1 MMPFCVAIDGPA
13 GAGKSTVAKM
23 VAERLNYIYVDTG
36 AMYRVVTLNA
46 LQRHINLEDE
56 QALTCLAASTAI
68 ELSAGCNKCTRVFM
82 DGKEVSLAIRAPEV
96 SRSVSLVARVPGV
109 RKELVNQ
116 QRRMA
121 SSSNVVMEG
130 RDVSTVIV
138 PDAQVKIFL
147 TASANERAKRRLED
161 LAGQGFKMT
170 LGDMIEEINERDK
183 LDSSRSVAPLVAAP
197 DAKVID
203 SSKMQTRDVV
213 ELILELIRRRSG

>member
-1 MMPFCVAIDGPA
+1 MPFCVAIDGPA

>member
-1 MMPFCVAIDGPA
+1 MPFCVAIDGPA

-82 DGKEVSLAIRAPEV
+82 DGKEVSFAIRAPEV

>member
-1 MMPFCVAIDGPA
+1 MPFCVAIDGPA

-82 DGKEVSLAIRAPEV
+82 DGKEVSLAIRTPEV

-121 SSSNVVMEG
+121 RSSNVVMEG
-130 RDVSTVIV
+130 RDVGTVIV

-147 TASANERAKRRLED
+147 TASADERAKRRLED

-170 LGDMIEEINERDK
+170 LGDMTEEINERDK
-183 LDSSRSVAPLVAAP
+183 LDSSRAVAPLVAAP

>member
-82 DGKEVSLAIRAPEV
+82 DGKEVSLAIRTPEV

-121 SSSNVVMEG
+121 RSSNVVMEG
-130 RDVSTVIV
+130 RDVGTVIV

-147 TASANERAKRRLED
+147 TASADERAKRRLED

-170 LGDMIEEINERDK
+170 LGDMTEEINERDK
-183 LDSSRSVAPLVAAP
+183 LDSSRAVAPLVAAP